1 MVKELFERLFFAL
14 GKKVYSHPLAFLS
27 ITVLL
32 TIVAI
37 PGLMKL
43 KLDSNMAALL
53 PDENPVVKNLEYVS
67 DVYGGLGNLVLV
79 VRGKDPE
86 KIISFLE
93 KTSERMKNHKEVSYV
108 EFKKPTSFFENHFL
122 LFMETDD
129 LQKIFYRIHHK
140 FEYERKKNNPLLL
153 DMMEENDPGLYFQDI
168 IKKYENKYAN
178 GRSLIQKKKDDQFF
192 NYYYKKEGETY
203 TFAAFIKPANSALS
217 VKYSRFFLNEM
228 ENISQSCRKNLL
240 TNEMVEFTGRYKK
253 SPDDFALLGKDF
265 TRVTIVSLGGILA
278 ILLFYFRR
286 IRSLVLLIIPL
297 LMGIVWTLGFVGY
310 IFGTLNLITTFLS
323 SILMGLGIDYG
334 IHLIL
339 RYREERI
346 KHEHNKEPF
355 LIMFS
360 QTGSASFS
368 SATTTAFGFLAIS
381 FTELKA
387 FREFG
392 IIASAGIILI
402 LIAMMFFIS
411 SALVIFE
418 RKNIQLSFNKRR
430 LPEFLWKYPRV
441 LLGVFAFFTVLLFF
455 PLQNIWFDY
464 DFSKIQGKHLRS
476 HKVEKEINAMVGR
489 TQNPTVIIPASM
501 EEEKIILKKLNE
513 LIKNNKDNKKF
524 QIHQAVGISTF
535 IPGDQEK
542 KIYWIR
548 GIHNLLLKNGKY
560 KKTLSQKNA
569 RMWDKL
575 YQNTSISSI
584 SEENLP
590 QSISRAFRG
599 VGDQKEK
606 KVILVFPK
614 STMVLGLDWI
624 DYADAIHSI
633 KVKEK
638 PILAASDEMLFAEIL
653 KMIQSEGPFILTIA
667 FLSVVVVVFLGFM
680 NIPQALLVLSPLVVS
695 FYWLL
700 GFLGFID
707 MPVDFFNVIM
717 FPIIVGIGIDSSIH
731 IYHRYKEEGDV
742 LKAVSNTGVA
752 VILSTFT
759 SMMGFGALM
768 AASNAAIFSMG
779 SVALWGLFFSLVTS
793 LLGLPALLLIVHT
806 KKKTGKRHDKSVFSQ
821 SDSQ

>member
-1 MVKELFERLFFAL
+1 MVKELFEKFFFAL
-14 GKKVYSHPLAFLS
+14 GKKVYSHPLVFLT
-27 ITVLL
+27 ITILL
-32 TIVAI
+32 TIVAV

-43 KLDSNMAALL
+43 RLDSNMAALL

-93 KTSERMKNHKEVSYV
+93 KTSDRMKKHKEVSYV

-122 LFMETDD
+122 LFMETED
-129 LQKIFYRIHHK
+129 LQKIFYRIQNK
-140 FEYERKKNNPLLL
+140 FEFERKKNNPLLL

-168 IKKYENKYAN
+168 IKKYEKKYSS
-178 GRSLIQKKKDDQFF
+178 GKSLIQRKKDDPFF

-203 TFAAFIKPANSALS
+203 TFAAFIKPASSALS
-217 VKYSRFFLNEM
+217 VKYSQYFLREM
-228 ENISQSCRKNLL
+228 DSITQECRQNLL
-240 TNEMVEFTGRYKK
+240 TDEMVEFTGRYKK

-286 IRSLVLLIIPL
+286 IRSLVILIIPL
-297 LMGIVWTLGFVGY
+297 LMGIAWTLGFVGY
-310 IFGTLNLITTFLS
+310 LFGTLNLITTFLA

-339 RYREERI
+339 RYREERMQ
-346 KHEHNKEPF
+346 HEHNKEPF

-368 SATTTAFGFLAIS
+368 SAATTSFGFLAIS

-411 SALVIFE
+411 SVLVLFE
-418 RKNIQLSFNKRR
+418 RKNIHFSFNNRH
-430 LPEFLWKYPRV
+430 LPEVLWKYPRWI
-441 LLGVFAFFTVLLFF
+441 LLVFFLLSVFFFF
-455 PLQNIWFDY
+455 PIKNIWFDY

-489 TQNPTVIIPASM
+489 TQNPTVIIPRSM
-501 EEEKIILKKLNE
+501 EEEKIILQKIND
-513 LIKNNKDNKKF
+513 LISNNKHNKKF
-524 QIHQAVGISTF
+524 QIQQAVGISTF

-548 GIHNLLLKNGKY
+548 EIHYILAKNSKF
-560 KKTLSQKNA
+560 KNTLSLENA

-575 YQNTSISSI
+575 FQNTSISTI

-590 QSISRAFRG
+590 VSVSRAFKG
-599 VGDQKEK
+599 IDQYRDK
-606 KVILVFPK
+606 KVLLIFPK

-653 KMIQSEGPFILTIA
+653 KMIQKEGPYILLIA
-667 FLSVVVVVFLGFM
+667 FLSIVLVVFLGFM
-680 NIPQALLVLSPLVVS
+680 NIRQSVLVLSPLVLS
-695 FYWLL
+695 IYWLL
-700 GFLGFID
+700 GYMGLIN

-731 IYHRYKEEGDV
+731 VYHRYKEEDDII
-742 LKAVSNTGVA
+742 KAVSRTGVA
-752 VILSTFT
+752 IILSTVT
-759 SMMGFGALM
+759 SMMGFGSLM
-768 AASNAAIFSMG
+768 AASNAAIYSMG
-779 SVALWGLFFSLVTS
+779 MVALWGLFYSLLTS
-793 LLGLPALLLIVHT
+793 LLGLPALLLIVHKG
-806 KKKTGKRHDKSVFSQ
+806 KKREKDR
-821 SDSQ
+821 